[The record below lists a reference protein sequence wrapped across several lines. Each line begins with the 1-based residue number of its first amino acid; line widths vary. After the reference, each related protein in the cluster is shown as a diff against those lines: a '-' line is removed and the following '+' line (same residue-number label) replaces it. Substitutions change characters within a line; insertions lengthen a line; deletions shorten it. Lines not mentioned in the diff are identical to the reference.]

1 MKQSQIPNLKSNIT
15 IVGAGPSGASL
26 AIRLAKENF
35 RVRLVEREKFP
46 RHKLCGE
53 FISPE
58 CLAHFA
64 ELGVLDE
71 MLEVGGDRITE
82 TVFYAPDGKSVSVP
96 SRWFGGEAL
105 SISRAEMDFRLMK
118 KAREVG
124 VEVLEETQV
133 VGVLFENDEICG
145 IKVRTKD
152 GNTQEISADLT
163 IDATGR
169 ANVLTRLAEKKSLKQ
184 RTQDTGHRTKL
195 VGFKTHLENV
205 NIEKGVCEI
214 YFFRGGYGGLSFVE
228 DNRAN
233 HCFLIRAETVKEFAG
248 DADKILEKV
257 IFQNK
262 RAREAMCE
270 AKPMFDW
277 LAVSVSGFGRKNL
290 NPAKNL
296 LTVGD
301 AAAFI
306 DPFTGSGML
315 MALESA
321 EILARSI
328 SVNVPLSQKVT
339 PASRWLSGERP
350 AHRVK
355 IFESAGRTLDS
366 QRDAGVT
373 IASRFSKARKFSQKI
388 AEDYKILHHQK
399 FQKRMRVCSIM
410 RRAAFVPNFAKIA
423 ISVLSLSRAAREI
436 LARSTRHTLSINKN
450 KW

>member
-35 RVRLVEREKFP
+35 RVVLVEREKFP

-64 ELGVLDE
+64 ELDVLDE

-133 VGVLFENDEICG
+133 VGVLSEGNEICG
-145 IKVRTKD
+145 VKVRTKE
-152 GNTQEISADLT
+152 GSTQEISADLT

-169 ANVLTRLAEKKSLKQ
+169 ANVLTRLAEKTFLTQ
-184 RTQDTGHRTKL
+184 RTKNKGQRTKL

-205 NIEKGVCEI
+205 NLEKGVCEI

-228 DNRAN
+228 NNRAN

-262 RAREAMCE
+262 RAREAMHE
-270 AKPMFDW
+270 AKPIFNW
-277 LAVSVSGFGRKNL
+277 LAVSVNGFGRKNL

-296 LTVGD
+296 FTVGD

-328 SVNVPLSQKVT
+328 SLNALS
-339 PASRWLSGERP
+339 SN
-350 AHRVK
+350 
-355 IFESAGRTLDS
+355 
-366 QRDAGVT
+366 
-373 IASRFSKARKFSQKI
+373 KI

-410 RRAAFVPNFAKIA
+410 RRAAFVPSFAKIA

-436 LARSTRHTLSINKN
+436 LARSTRQTFSINKN
-450 KW
+450 KS

>member
-1 MKQSQIPNLKSNIT
+1 MNSQSKIQNPKSKIV
-15 IVGAGPSGASL
+15 IVGAGPAGASL

-35 RVRLVEREKFP
+35 HVVLVEREKFP

-58 CLAHFA
+58 CLGHFK

-96 SRWFGGEAL
+96 SQWFDGEAL
-105 SISRAEMDFRLMK
+105 SISRAEMDFRLMEKAK
-118 KAREVG
+118 KIG

-133 VGVLFENDEICG
+133 IGVLFENAEICG
-145 IKVRTKD
+145 VKVRTKD
-152 GNTQEISADLT
+152 GNTQEILADLT

-169 ANVLTRLAEKKSLKQ
+169 ANVVAKLAKKSKVAEIPNPKSQ
-184 RTQDTGHRTKL
+184 IPNRL

-205 NIEKGVCEI
+205 NLEKGVCEI

-233 HCFLIRAETVKEFAG
+233 HCFLIHARVVKECLG
-248 DADKILEKV
+248 DVDKILEKV

-262 RAREAMCE
+262 RAREAMHE

-277 LAVSVSGFGRKNL
+277 LAVSVNGFGRKNL

-296 LTVGD
+296 FTVGD

-321 EILARSI
+321 EILAQSI
-328 SVNVPLSQKVT
+328 SENALS
-339 PASRWLSGERP
+339 SN
-350 AHRVK
+350 
-355 IFESAGRTLDS
+355 
-366 QRDAGVT
+366 
-373 IASRFSKARKFSQKI
+373 KI

-399 FQKRMRVCSIM
+399 FQKRLRVCSIM

-423 ISVLSLSRAAREI
+423 ITALSLSKTARES
-436 LARSTRHTLSINKN
+436 LARSTRQTFSINKN
-450 KW
+450 K